1 MQQGILS
8 SYLFYLMQI
17 DGCYHPT
24 TFINVCFLYCIFFK
38 SLWRLQFFKSLKYR
52 SDDMPVMVFVRNSA
66 PKYGFLRPHF
76 FNCPNNCSIII
87 FVLQVLF
94 CRKQNQ
100 TNSLINFLYF
110 LSKHININNSQYFVY
125 LLKYSIIKFFFPN
138 TCISRRFT
146 SKQF

>member
-1 MQQGILS
+1 MIKKSNFNYCNKLDAAGYIVFLFVLFNADRWVLS
-8 SYLFYLMQI
+8 PNYFYKCMFPLL
-17 DGCYHPT
+17 H
-24 TFINVCFLYCIFFK
+24 FFK

-125 LLKYSIIKFFFPN
+125 LLNNKFLF
-138 TCISRRFT
+138 S
-146 SKQF
+146 